1 MLELRFHG
9 RGGQGAVTSTEL
21 LAKAAIEQGHFAQSF
36 PSFGPERRGAPV
48 AAFVRVAENQIR
60 VRDKVYYPDITVV
73 LDSTLLDVVNVAE
86 GLKPGG
92 LVVVN
97 SSLSPA
103 ELKQK
108 YSWPKVAQVNAD
120 KIALE
125 ELGLVITNTT
135 MLGAVIKASGI
146 VSVEAME
153 AVIMDRFGPKL
164 GPKNFAALK
173 RAFKETVIA

>member
-21 LAKAAIEQGHFAQSF
+21 LAKAVIAQGHYAQSF
-36 PSFGPERRGAPV
+36 PSFGAERRGAPV
-48 AAFVRVAENQIR
+48 SAFVRVDEARIL
-60 VRDKVYYPDITVV
+60 VRDKVYTPDIVVV
-73 LDSTLLDVVNVAE
+73 LDPTLLYVVNVAE

-97 SSLSPA
+97 TSLPP
-103 ELKQK
+103 EDLKQK
-108 YSWPKVAQVNAD
+108 YGWPRVAQVNAD

-146 VSVEAME
+146 VLVETME
-153 AVIMDRFGPKL
+153 AEIMERFGPKL
-164 GPKNFAALK
+164 GPKNHAALK
-173 RAFKETVIA
+173 RAFNETAMA